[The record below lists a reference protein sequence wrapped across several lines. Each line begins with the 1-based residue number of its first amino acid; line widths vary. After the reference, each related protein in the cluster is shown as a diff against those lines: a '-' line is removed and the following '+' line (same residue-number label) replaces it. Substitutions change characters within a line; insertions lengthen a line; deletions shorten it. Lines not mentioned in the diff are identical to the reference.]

1 MGIIEYYLLFALST
15 SITSW
20 YIWYWPLVRKA
31 RETNISNSFTEYPKL
46 STVVYI
52 FVSAIIAPFLVL
64 PLLFDQF
71 GENFE
76 RGLAKEIL
84 KDDN

>member
-1 MGIIEYYLLFALST
+1 MGVIEYYLLFALST

-20 YIWYWPLVRKA
+20 YLWYWPLVRKA
-31 RETNISNSFTEYPKL
+31 RETNINNSFTEYPKL

-52 FVSAIIAPFLVL
+52 FVSALIAPLLVL
-64 PLLFDQF
+64 PLLFDHF

-84 KDDN
+84 KSDD